1 VRAIKPEELDGRRG
15 GDPGLTEVPV
25 ERCDND
31 DMTEEQMPTKT
42 LIQVPEELDE
52 LLHAAG
58 LEPGQIAVAE
68 VRDGE
73 LRLRRATATEEID
86 AELASG
92 AARRFDSTEALDRW
106 LLDGVEPAER

>member
-1 VRAIKPEELDGRRG
+1 
-15 GDPGLTEVPV
+15 
-25 ERCDND
+25 
-31 DMTEEQMPTKT
+31 MTEEAMPTKT

-58 LEPGQIAVAE
+58 LEPGQIVIAE

-92 AARRFDSTEALDRW
+92 AAQRFDSTEALDRW